1 MQRRHYRP
9 IIALVALLLATPLV
23 AQNPSFSV
31 DFQSRS
37 VPGVRLPDEVLVAPA
52 AAVII
57 PSGAFGLAP
66 SPMTW
71 LIEIDALAQGNDI
84 PLRVNTTGTWLTP
97 ADFVFSVDEFATG
110 IPGGAPDVSSEGVV
124 GNMEASADLYTS
136 RPPVWSA
143 CTVLAAGNFGTFDGN
158 GIFPFGGPPLGLI
171 EPNFP
176 TFNAVPDRGDT
187 LDAVDWLAVGFPL
200 FFSLDAAYPDPFEA
214 PFANSGTAP
223 ANGFSGADILL
234 SFGGFPFI
242 YAPFPAL
249 GLLPDDDVDAL
260 ILWDNGDFLFQ
271 APMMPFDW
279 QFAGTDMLL
288 FSLRRAS
295 PTIGMPDSLCGLPI
309 EEGDIL
315 MPPIGGAGPP
325 AIFIPAETLGL
336 ATVRSGV
343 PTFTGLGDDLDAAT
357 TRR

>member
-1 MQRRHYRP
+1 MQRRRYRP
-9 IIALVALLLATPLV
+9 ILALAALLLATPLV
-23 AQNPSFSV
+23 AQSPSFSV
-31 DFQSRS
+31 DFQSFS
-37 VPGVRLPDEVLVAPA
+37 VPGVRLPDEILVAPF

-57 PSGAFGLAP
+57 PSGAFGLVP
-66 SPMTW
+66 TPITG
-71 LIEIDALAQGNDI
+71 LIEIDALAQGNDT
-84 PLRVNTTGTWLTP
+84 PLRINSSGSWTTP
-97 ADFVFSVDEFATG
+97 ANFVLSVDEFATG
-110 IPGGAPDVSSEGVV
+110 IPGAVPDVFSEGAV
-124 GNMEASADLYTS
+124 GNMEAAADLYLS
-136 RPPVWSA
+136 RPPVWAA
-143 CTVLAAGNFGTFDGN
+143 CTVLAGGNTGIFDGN
-158 GIFPFGGPPLGLI
+158 GIAPFGGPPLGLF

-176 TFNAVPDRGDT
+176 TFGAVPDRGDN
-187 LDAVDWLAVGFPL
+187 LDAADWLAVAPPL
-200 FFSLDAAYPDPFEA
+200 FFSLDEPYPDPFEA

-234 SFGGFPFI
+234 SFGGFPVV
-242 YAPFPAL
+242 YAPPVAL
-249 GLLPDDDVDAL
+249 GLLPTDDVDAL
-260 ILWDNGDFLFQ
+260 ILWDNGDFVFQ
-271 APMMPFDW
+271 PPMKPFDW

-336 ATVRSGV
+336 ATLRSGV
-343 PTFTGLGDDLDAAT
+343 FTFTGLGDDLDAAT